1 MKLVIQLLLWGVII
15 FLGYM
20 VFNSIYDP
28 IQFNE
33 VKKERYA
40 KVIEKLVDIRDAE
53 LAHRQVTGRFEDDF
67 DDLVSFIDTAQFTLT
82 QRRDTTFLDEEYR
95 QTYGVDR
102 YIEDVVIDTLG
113 YVSVK
118 DSLFGDTDRYK
129 TMMNVPVEGVDAK
142 FQLDAGTVT
151 KNDNKIPVFEAKV
164 AKEVVLHDQDP
175 TLVMQEEE
183 VVSVDQ
189 INGAFISVGSME
201 EINTSGNWPRSYG
214 ENE

>member
-1 MKLVIQLLLWGVII
+1 MKLVIQILLWGAII

-33 VKKERYA
+33 VKRERYA
-40 KVIEKLVDIRDAE
+40 EVVEKLVDIREAE

-67 DDLVSFIDTAQFTLT
+67 DDLISFIDTAQFTLT
-82 QRRDTTFLDEEYR
+82 QRRDTVFLDEEYR
-95 QTYGVDR
+95 ETYGVDR
-102 YIEDVVIDTLG
+102 YVEDVVIDTLG
-113 YVSVK
+113 YASVK
-118 DSLFGDTDRYK
+118 DSLFGGSDRYK
-129 TMMNVPVEGVDAK
+129 TMMVVPVEGVDAE
-142 FQLDAGTVT
+142 FELDAGTVT
-151 KNDNKIPVFEAKV
+151 KNENEIPVFEAKV